1 MAYRVLMEL
10 QPRPDSIEEWIWN
23 ETNENRGTPHNGH
36 GDYKHHVGGKAWT
49 TKLNTNDTVWEY
61 DSESD
66 ANTKMA
72 QLDTA
77 DSTNRRYK
85 VMEV

>member
-10 QPRPDSIEEWIWN
+10 LPRPDSIEEWIWN
-23 ETNENRGTPHNGH
+23 ELSSDNVSST
-36 GDYKHHVGGKAWT
+36 GGKAWT
-49 TKLNTNDTVWEY
+49 GKLTSGGTVWEY
-61 DSESD
+61 NSESA

-72 QLDTA
+72 QLDAA

>member
-10 QPRPDSIEEWIWN
+10 VARPDNIPEWVWN
-23 ETNENRGTPHNGH
+23 EPTSIMAYST
-36 GDYKHHVGGKAWT
+36 GGKAWT
-49 TKLNTNDTVWEY
+49 AKLNANDTVWEY
-61 DSESD
+61 NSESD

-72 QLDTA
+72 ALDTA

-85 VMEV
+85 VVEV

>member
-10 QPRPDSIEEWIWN
+10 AARPDNIPEWIWN
-23 ETNENRGTPHNGH
+23 EPGVEAGST
-36 GDYKHHVGGKAWT
+36 GGKAWT
-49 TKLNTNDTVWEY
+49 AKLNTNDTVWEY

-66 ANTKMA
+66 ANTKKA
-72 QLDTA
+72 QLDAA

>member
-10 QPRPDSIEEWIWN
+10 VARPDNIPEWIWN
-23 ETNENRGTPHNGH
+23 ETNEDRGTPQNGH

-49 TKLNTNDTVWEY
+49 AKLNINDTVWEY
-61 DSESD
+61 NSESD

-72 QLDTA
+72 ALDA
-77 DSTNRRYK
+77 VDSTNRRYK
-85 VMEV
+85 VVAV

>member
-10 QPRPDSIEEWIWN
+10 LPRPNSIEEWIWN
-23 ETNENRGTPHNGH
+23 ETSSDKVSST
-36 GDYKHHVGGKAWT
+36 GGKAWT
-49 TKLNTNDTVWEY
+49 AKLTSGGTIWEY

-66 ANTKMA
+66 ANTKMT
-72 QLDTA
+72 QLDNA

-85 VMEV
+85 VVEI

>member
-10 QPRPDSIEEWIWN
+10 LPRPDSIEEWIWN
-23 ETNENRGTPHNGH
+23 EPSSPKADST
-36 GDYKHHVGGKAWT
+36 GGKAWT
-49 TKLNTNDTVWEY
+49 GKLTSGGTVWEY
-61 DSESD
+61 STQSA

-85 VMEV
+85 VVEI

>member
-10 QPRPDSIEEWIWN
+10 VAKPDNVDDWKWN
-23 ETNENRGTPHNGH
+23 QTNEYRGTPQNGH
-36 GDYKHHVGGKAWT
+36 ADFKTHVGGYAWT
-49 TKLNTNDTVWEY
+49 AKLNTNDTVWEY
-61 DSESD
+61 DDESD

-72 QLDTA
+72 ELDAA

-85 VMEV
+85 VVEV

>member
-10 QPRPDSIEEWIWN
+10 LPRPDSIEEWIWN
-23 ETNENRGTPHNGH
+23 EPNSTKASST
-36 GDYKHHVGGKAWT
+36 GGKAWT
-49 TKLNTNDTVWEY
+49 GKLTSGGTVWEY
-61 DSESD
+61 STQSA

-72 QLDTA
+72 ALDSA

-85 VMEV
+85 VVEV